1 MCRPDHFDVTY
12 SINPWMDPSTP
23 TDRAVAVRQWEDVRA
38 TYERLGHTVSLVDP
52 APGLPDMVFTANAG
66 FAIGDTVLLSRF
78 RHAERH
84 DETPLAH
91 QWFADNGFRDIQTA
105 EASFEG
111 EGDAVLIGDTIIAA
125 VGPRTDREAHEQ
137 LADVFGLPVV
147 TLELA
152 DPRWYHLDT
161 AFAAVTNDL
170 VAWYPRAFTP
180 DSQRQVMAMF
190 PNHLVASEH
199 DANEFGV
206 NLVSDGSHVLVA
218 AQATRLIGQLEA
230 HGLAVHPVDVS
241 EFKRSGGGI
250 KCITLALHDVR

>member
-84 DETPLAH
+84 DETPL
-91 QWFADNGFRDIQTA
+91 
-105 EASFEG
+105 
-111 EGDAVLIGDTIIAA
+111 
-125 VGPRTDREAHEQ
+125 AHEQ